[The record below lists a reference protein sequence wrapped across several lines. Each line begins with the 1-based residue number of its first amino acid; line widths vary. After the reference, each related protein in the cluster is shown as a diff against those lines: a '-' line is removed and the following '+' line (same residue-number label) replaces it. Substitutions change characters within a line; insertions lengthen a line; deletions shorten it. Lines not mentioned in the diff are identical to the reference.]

1 MGSSDNV
8 TSSSKICQYLKVT
21 SPERLGL
28 IHLKEER
35 IIKDK
40 VTFYFIIDC
49 LTSLQR
55 FNGLN
60 YTNCEHDHLKLI
72 MEKICSDSQSFI

>member
-21 SPERLGL
+21 SHERLGL

-40 VTFYFIIDC
+40 DYILFHYRLPDKSSAF
-49 LTSLQR
+49 
-55 FNGLN
+55 
-60 YTNCEHDHLKLI
+60 
-72 MEKICSDSQSFI
+72 